1 MVSVERIEA
10 ALLKVAA
17 MLDRDPAVE
26 PVFLRLEAELAK
38 AQEAESGATETQ
50 RRARALLA
58 QRARPAI
65 SLATCASDAPLP

>member
-1 MVSVERIEA
+1 MLIDT

-17 MLDRDPAVE
+17 MMDRDPEVE

-38 AQEAESGATETQ
+38 AREAEPGTTEAQ

-58 QRARPAI
+58 QRAKPA
-65 SLATCASDAPLP
+65 SCSATCASDAPLP